1 MKHQRLPAVLLS
13 AFTGVGGHFLNQR
26 WDRALLFFGL
36 FGLLLFLGVVTPFLS
51 FYLNPPGTWFL
62 AGVGASILGMGLT
75 WLVSLII
82 TWRDSNPQRLAPPLR
97 WTLSARVGA
106 TLASLLGAVILA
118 FVLMQSSMTL
128 LATKSVLRTEDSVAS
143 HDRTPQRRGK
153 SFWLYLSLGGLRET
167 PDALPAPPSG
177 SGLFVGK
184 FVYEGKPAAGVTLT
198 LSLNG
203 KYRATDLRTDA
214 QGRFTLKLPPGDWYI
229 NHIQTESWDER
240 PDDDE
245 FILVGG
251 TEGRLRDND
260 YDRPWRG
267 EGLKVTVNETPPT
280 APQTFIIRK
289 RPVLLWPTK
298 GDQQVQTTHK
308 AATIRWQAYPQATD
322 YVVRIARVQ
331 RIDRGAS
338 YSSIVSRR
346 VNAKTELALSEL
358 RAVPGAASGHIYQ
371 VTLTAFAADGSFLSE
386 TESSMDG
393 QSFTLTDVQMLA
405 DNKLALVS
413 TEKQLVETIQ
423 NRKRLDAAQVL
434 IEEGLLGEAEK
445 ALATVRGA
453 TDSGNKDALM
463 GYLRAR
469 QGRCAE
475 ATKFFDQATAANGKT
490 CVPDNWRVC
499 KNVSKASPKSL

>member
-1 MKHQRLPAVLLS
+1 MHQRLPAVLLS

-36 FGLLLFLGVVTPFLS
+36 FGFLVFLGVISPFLS
-51 FYLNPPGTWFL
+51 FYLNQPGTWFL
-62 AGVGASILGMGLT
+62 AGIGASILGMGLT

-82 TWRDSNPQRLAPPLR
+82 TWRDSSPQRLAPPLR
-97 WTLSARVGA
+97 WTFSARVGA

-128 LATKSVLRTEDSVAS
+128 LATKSVLRTEDSVGS

-153 SFWLYLSLGGLRET
+153 SFWQYLSLGGLRDA
-167 PDALPAPPSG
+167 PDVLPTPPSG
-177 SGLFVGK
+177 TGLLIGK

-203 KYRATDLRTDA
+203 KYRVTDLHTDA

-229 NHIQTESWDER
+229 NHVQTESWDER
-240 PDDDE
+240 PDDGE
-245 FILVGG
+245 YILVGG

-267 EGLKVTVNETPPT
+267 EGLKITVNETPPT
-280 APQTFIIRK
+280 EPHTFTIRK
-289 RPVLLWPTK
+289 RLALLWPAK
-298 GDQQVQTTHK
+298 GDKPVETTHK
-308 AATIRWQAYPQATD
+308 AGTIRWQAYPQATD
-322 YVVRIARVQ
+322 YVVRLARVE
-331 RIDRGAS
+331 RRDRGAS
-338 YSSIVSRR
+338 YFPIVSRR
-346 VNAKTELALSEL
+346 VHAKTELALSEL
-358 RAVPGAASGHIYQ
+358 RAVPGAASGQIYQ
-371 VTLTAFAADGSFLSE
+371 VTLAAFAADGSFLSE

-405 DNKLALVS
+405 DDKLALVS

-434 IEEGLLGEAEK
+434 IEEGLLVEAEK

-453 TDSGNKDALM
+453 TESGNKDALL

-469 QGRCAE
+469 QGRCTE

-490 CVPDNWRVC
+490 CVPDNWRAC
-499 KNVSKASPKSL
+499 KSASKTLPKNP